1 MFPPPSSLLAPP
13 SFASLTRET
22 ACSTGGDGGK
32 DIVSR
37 IEMDAT
43 KPNYRG
49 AAKDG
54 SFAANPS
61 PPLSKRPPLN
71 FAQNFL
77 LLLLL
82 LFVYTYI
89 HVYVYVCVCVFF
101 LFFFFIPVMPTKTE
115 IRWYRKFA
123 FRTSPRRHLI
133 PNLCELPAPR
143 VIAFAS
149 IHPPDEL
156 CERRLT

>member
-89 HVYVYVCVCVFF
+89 HVYAYACVYFF
-101 LFFFFIPVMPTKTE
+101 YFFFYPGDADENRNSMVSKICLSHLASSSFNPQFVRAASTTSD
-115 IRWYRKFA
+115 R
-123 FRTSPRRHLI
+123 FR
-133 PNLCELPAPR
+133 
-143 VIAFAS
+143 F
-149 IHPPDEL
+149 HPPS
-156 CERRLT
+156 RRTL